1 MLTSDPTI
9 HAIAVGAMSIYFLAG
24 AIAKFSNQAAFADAL
39 RGYSLLPDALIAPLS
54 LLFPAAEAGGALLVL
69 YGPTSM
75 IGGTVLAVLALCFA
89 AAIAVNLLRGN
100 TSIDCGCFSPFA
112 AAQPAD
118 AQRITWWHAI
128 RALAV
133 AAIAAA
139 TTMSVG
145 VRHLTLLDDCV
156 VLFGIATLTVI
167 SLTVDAV
174 LAAPYS
180 SSR

>member
-1 MLTSDPTI
+1 
-9 HAIAVGAMSIYFLAG
+9 
-24 AIAKFSNQAAFADAL
+24 
-39 RGYSLLPDALIAPLS
+39 
-54 LLFPAAEAGGALLVL
+54 
-69 YGPTSM
+69 M
-75 IGGTVLAVLALCFA
+75 IGGTVLTGLARCFA
-89 AAIAVNLLRGN
+89 LAIAVNLLRGN

-112 AAQPAD
+112 AAQPVH
-118 AQRITWWHAI
+118 AQRITWWHAV